1 MRIRSLILFD
11 LENIVIHSN
20 KKVLEFI
27 TLYNITNKTDINNL
41 FTFYSLLEILEIY
54 KNNKN
59 GLIVF
64 YLSQDAFNSLQ
75 EDTEIKYSKF
85 LKIITKKIKFP
96 IIISTLGFSYF
107 CSLMATNC
115 PEYDE
120 IVEEYTF
127 LPSIFDDIVKVVKK
141 LKFYKIEKDLVHNLK
156 ERIKLIS
163 MFETK

>member
-64 YLSQDAFNSLQ
+64 YLSQESFNSLQ

-85 LKIITKKIKFP
+85 FCRIMTNDFCCKNIKNII
-96 IIISTLGFSYF
+96 
-107 CSLMATNC
+107 
-115 PEYDE
+115 
-120 IVEEYTF
+120 
-127 LPSIFDDIVKVVKK
+127 
-141 LKFYKIEKDLVHNLK
+141 
-156 ERIKLIS
+156 
-163 MFETK
+163 

>member
-1 MRIRSLILFD
+1 MRVRSLILFD

-41 FTFYSLLEILEIY
+41 FIFYALLEILEIY

-64 YLSQDAFNSLQ
+64 YLSQNNFNILQ
-75 EDTEIKYSKF
+75 EKGSDISYSKF
-85 LKIITKKIKFP
+85 IKIITKKIKFP
-96 IIISTLGFSYF
+96 IIISNLSFSYF
-107 CSLMATNC
+107 CSMLASDC

-120 IVEEYTF
+120 IIENYIF
-127 LPSIFDDIVKVVKK
+127 LSSIFDDLVKIIKK
-141 LKFYKIEKDLVHNLK
+141 LKFYKIENTFIKDLKNRL
-156 ERIKLIS
+156 KLIS
-163 MFETK
+163 TFSK